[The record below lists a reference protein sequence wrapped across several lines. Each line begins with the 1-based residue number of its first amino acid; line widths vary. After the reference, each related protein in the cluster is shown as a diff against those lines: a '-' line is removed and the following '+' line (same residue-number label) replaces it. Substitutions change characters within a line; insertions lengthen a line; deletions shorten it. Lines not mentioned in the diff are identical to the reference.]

1 MGPWQAR
8 LCGSV
13 LELCR
18 KGEGSF
24 RRVENILN
32 GRNSVNQDSEVETI
46 GLFRAPVVYE
56 SWEEIARWWGGHGGG
71 GGHWVWLVSS
81 GLSSGSAG
89 EEAQAASAGVRR
101 DRGGTHSPNF
111 VRTVTWKSQPLA
123 GTGVRGLS
131 RG

>member
-1 MGPWQAR
+1 MEVKRGNLQNHGDLVPGNELREGWGPREGIRALEGGVGPWQAR
-8 LCGSV
+8 LRGQV

-46 GLFRAPVVYE
+46 GLFRAPIVYE

-71 GGHWVWLVSS
+71 GHWV
-81 GLSSGSAG
+81 
-89 EEAQAASAGVRR
+89 
-101 DRGGTHSPNF
+101 
-111 VRTVTWKSQPLA
+111 
-123 GTGVRGLS
+123 
-131 RG
+131 